1 MKAIQKELGDKDD
14 FKSEILEFEDQLK
27 KKDIPEDIKT
37 RIEKEIKK
45 LKGMSSMSAE
55 ATVVRNYIDWLVNL
69 PWNSDLTED
78 EISIDNAQK
87 VLDNDHFGL
96 EKPQRKDYRVS
107 CCQGFNYKAERT
119 YIVFGWPSR
128 SRKNFFS

>member
-1 MKAIQKELGDKDD
+1 
-14 FKSEILEFEDQLK
+14 
-27 KKDIPEDIKT
+27 
-37 RIEKEIKK
+37 
-45 LKGMSSMSAE
+45 MSAE

-96 EKPQRKDYRVS
+96 ENLKKELLS
-107 CCQGFNYKAERT
+107 
-119 YIVFGWPSR
+119 I
-128 SRKNFFS
+128 

>member
-1 MKAIQKELGDKDD
+1 
-14 FKSEILEFEDQLK
+14 
-27 KKDIPEDIKT
+27 
-37 RIEKEIKK
+37 
-45 LKGMSSMSAE
+45 MSAE

-96 EKPQRKDYRVS
+96 ENPKKELQS
-107 CCQGFNYKAERT
+107 ILLSGFNYKAERT
-119 YIVFGWPSR
+119 YIVFAGLQE
-128 SRKNFFS
+128 